1 VFVGA
6 GIKPPRLDANRILL
20 NELVV
25 TGAFVYDDD
34 GFERSLE
41 LLANPEFPTDL
52 LIEPDDVSL
61 DGLFDALVGLHDGAL
76 AAKVMIVPRRKG
88 TA

>member
-1 VFVGA
+1 MYFES
-6 GIKPPRLDANRILL
+6 PPRCFRRLGTRPASATDAGL
-20 NELVV
+20 
-25 TGAFVYDDD
+25 A
-34 GFERSLE
+34 RSLE

-88 TA
+88 TV